1 MKHKF
6 TNSDKEITLT
16 LRPLSYYDL
25 PQVMALQDEII
36 SDIDPEL
43 FQKSYDW
50 EIIDSIENDYC
61 CGLFDGEMMVAF
73 CVMIFNRKTERNYC
87 CLTDDKEDYSKYF
100 SFDTIQVKKE
110 YRGFGI
116 QRFFL
121 LEADREAKKQ
131 GAEFV
136 LATVAPDNKYS
147 LNSFINAGY
156 SIYMDKEI
164 DAYNSKRYLM
174 MKKTSN

>member
-1 MKHKF
+1 MTVSFYNK
-6 TNSDKEITLT
+6 NSNEIQLN
-16 LRPLSYYDL
+16 LLPLSPDNL
-25 PQVMALQDEII
+25 PQIIALQNEII
-36 SDIDPEL
+36 EEIDPQI
-43 FQKSYDW
+43 FQKSYDT

-61 CGLFDGEMMVAF
+61 CGLFDGEKLVAF

-87 CLTDDKEDYSKYF
+87 YLTDDKEDYSSYF
-100 SFDTIQVKKE
+100 SFDTIQVEKD

-121 LEADREAKKQ
+121 SEADREAGEQ
-131 GAEFV
+131 GAEFI

-156 SIYMDKEI
+156 SIYKDKEI

-174 MKKTSN
+174 IKKT